1 MPVDSFTMSPV
12 HEKILAV
19 CLAAGVAASAIASP
33 ACGPRR
39 PTAPPGTA
47 RLADR
52 LSRADVRESPFL
64 GREPAADPALFPM
77 ESVPATEMGVGENG
91 LGLKRK
97 LNLGSTE
104 VDILFAPPKSE
115 YAVEVD
121 IPENGALDFGT
132 GIVRDARSE
141 ALRAARPGTDA
152 GVDFI
157 VLLEIGGRRR
167 TLFERHLNLPAL
179 RESRTVN
186 FSQNNIALPAGGR
199 KGRIVLLTGGRG
211 DLFSFWTNPVVYSRT
226 RKRPNVILV
235 SIDTLRADHVGA
247 YGYDRATTPALD
259 ALAKDGALFLNT
271 YASSPWTLPSHATLL
286 TGTEAVHHKVR
297 YEDERLDPGRATL
310 ADLMRSAGYFCGA
323 STGGG
328 FLSPAY
334 GFSKGFS
341 SYEMG
346 QGDIAGPRLAEA
358 AARAAISWLRANA
371 DKEFFLFLH
380 TYQVHSPYYSPPPYD
395 AMFTGPSAKWKKFD
409 TVEDLG
415 GKLAFF
421 KALTEDER
429 RNVVGLYDGEIR
441 YTDDALIGPVNAE
454 LKRLGLYDGT
464 FIVVLSDH
472 GEEFYE
478 HGSWGHSHNVYD
490 ESLKV
495 PLVMK
500 FPGSRP
506 AGTKLAPAVRLT
518 DVLPTILEEAGVP
531 FDPAAFDGRSLR
543 PVIDGRETADRPVTA
558 DVAENVLGF
567 RTPFRIAVSSGR
579 DKLIMNDM
587 FKPEALAAFPAPP
600 PVPPAV
606 ELYDLAR
613 DPGEKTNLAR
623 DPAKAQPARELISAA
638 SGLAKV
644 LRTRDAAKSG
654 LTKAL
659 EDQLRALG
667 YIR

>member
-1 MPVDSFTMSPV
+1 MFPVKRTGS
-12 HEKILAV
+12 AV
-19 CLAAGVAASAIASP
+19 CLAAAICAGVVLAP
-33 ACGPRR
+33 ACGRR
-39 PTAPPGTA
+39 AAGPSSGPAA
-47 RLADR
+47 VRLADR
-52 LSRADVRESPFL
+52 LGRADIRESPLL
-64 GREPAADPALFPM
+64 GRDSNALAAFFPM
-77 ESVPATEMGVGENG
+77 ESAPVVEAGAGENG

-97 LNLGSTE
+97 LNLGSAE

-115 YAVEVD
+115 YAIDLD
-121 IPENGALDFGT
+121 IPENAALDFGT
-132 GIVRDARSE
+132 GIVRDAHSE
-141 ALRAARPGTDA
+141 ALRGGQAGPDA
-152 GVDFI
+152 GVDF
-157 VLLEIGGRRR
+157 VVYLESGGRRK
-167 TLFERHLNLPAL
+167 TLFERHLALPPR
-179 RESRTVN
+179 REARTVN
-186 FSQNNIALPAGGR
+186 FSRNNVALPAGAR

-226 RKRPNVILV
+226 RRRPNVILV

-247 YGYDRATTPALD
+247 YGYGRPTTPALD
-259 ALAKDGALFLNT
+259 ALAKDGVRFANA

-286 TGTEAVHHKVR
+286 TGTEAARHKVR
-297 YEDERLDPGRATL
+297 YEDERLDPGLATL

-323 STGGG
+323 TTGGG

-358 AARAAISWLRANA
+358 AARAALAWLEANA

-380 TYQVHSPYYSPPPYD
+380 TYQVHSPYFSPPPYD
-395 AMFTGPSAKWKKFD
+395 TMFTGPGAKWKKFD
-409 TVEDLG
+409 TMEDLG
-415 GKLAFF
+415 GKLAFY
-421 KALTEDER
+421 KPLSEDER

-441 YTDDALIGPVNAE
+441 YTDDALIGPVVAA
-454 LKRLGLYDGT
+454 LKKRGLYDDT
-464 FIVVLSDH
+464 LVVVLSDH

-478 HGSWGHSHNVYD
+478 HGSWGHSHDVYD
-490 ESLKV
+490 ESLRV

-500 FPGSRP
+500 FPKSRRAGAGP
-506 AGTKLAPAVRLT
+506 APVVRLT

-558 DVAENVLGF
+558 DLADNVLGY
-567 RTPFRIAVSSGR
+567 RTPQRIAVSAGR
-579 DKLIMNDM
+579 DKLIMNEA
-587 FKPEALAAFPAPP
+587 FKAEALAPFPAPP
-600 PVPPAV
+600 PAAPPI

-613 DPGEKTNLAR
+613 DPGERANLVA
-623 DPAKAQPARELISAA
+623 DPAKAAAGRDLARTA

-644 LRTRDAAKSG
+644 LQAKGAAKSG
-654 LTKAL
+654 MTKAL
-659 EDQLRALG
+659 EEQLRALG